1 MESTPLV
8 SVVIPCYNQARFL
21 DEAVGSVLGCGYDAV
36 EIIVVNDGSSS
47 EEDNRLLRGFI
58 RPKTRVIHQR
68 NMGLAAARNA
78 GIEAASGKYILPL
91 DADDKTAEGFLPE
104 AVRIAE
110 SDPGI
115 CVVTGKY
122 RLFGLT
128 ESDPQGAPYEG
139 FASELLGNRIV
150 VSSLFR
156 KEGWEKAGGYSPKM
170 KYGMEDW
177 DFWISLLEKTGGR
190 VVQLDR
196 PTMYYRQHE
205 TSMFRDLV
213 GDRRRKE
220 EMFGML
226 VRRHLDSYL
235 AHPETLA
242 EYMLEKYGIS
252 EERALRHESR
262 MERKYVKYRRLFKC
276 TAWLGG
282 LLLLALALLLALG

>member
-1 MESTPLV
+1 
-8 SVVIPCYNQARFL
+8 
-21 DEAVGSVLGCGYDAV
+21 
-36 EIIVVNDGSSS
+36 
-47 EEDNRLLRGFI
+47 
-58 RPKTRVIHQR
+58 
-68 NMGLAAARNA
+68 
-78 GIEAASGKYILPL
+78 
-91 DADDKTAEGFLPE
+91 
-104 AVRIAE
+104 
-110 SDPGI
+110 
-115 CVVTGKY
+115 
-122 RLFGLT
+122 
-128 ESDPQGAPYEG
+128 
-139 FASELLGNRIV
+139 
-150 VSSLFR
+150 
-156 KEGWEKAGGYSPKM
+156 M

-242 EYMLEKYGIS
+242 EYMLEKYGIL